1 MKLTAVAIEKMRAT
15 GERKEIADDLS
26 VGLRLIIQPS
36 GAKSWAMRFPRP
48 NGKPAK
54 LTLGTVNLDK
64 AASGDPVIG
73 GPLTLAEAR
82 SLSAD
87 INRRR
92 HSGADVISA
101 FKAEKQ

>member
-1 MKLTAVAIEKMRAT
+1 MKLTAAAIEKLKA
-15 GERKEIADDLS
+15 GSERTEIADDLS
-26 VGLRLIIQPS
+26 VGLRLVVQPS
-36 GAKSWAMRFPRP
+36 GAKSWAMRFRRP

-54 LTLGTVNLDK
+54 LTLGTVHLGK